1 MIDIIR
7 DGLTFDFGY
16 LNSKALDYA
25 GHLWVSLIRANNNN
39 VASEYAKKKTSYEE
53 KLDKLLEVY
62 R

>member
-16 LNSKALDYA
+16 INSKALDYA

-39 VASEYAKKKTSYEE
+39 VASEYAKNEASFNE
-53 KLDKLLEVY
+53 KLD
-62 R
+62 